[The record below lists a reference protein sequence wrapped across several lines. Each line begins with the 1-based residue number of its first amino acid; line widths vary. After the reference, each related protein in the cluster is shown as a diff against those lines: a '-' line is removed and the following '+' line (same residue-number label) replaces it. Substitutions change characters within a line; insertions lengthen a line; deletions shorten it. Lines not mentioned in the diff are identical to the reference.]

1 MPFLKDEEGEA
12 CGRKGK
18 ILQEEQQHVQKQKIG
33 GMNSFG
39 QARAEGK
46 CEKNRAR
53 KVEELF

>member
-1 MPFLKDEEGEA
+1 
-12 CGRKGK
+12 
-18 ILQEEQQHVQKQKIG
+18 
-33 GMNSFG
+33 MNSFG